1 MLTAQKR
8 HLEPIF
14 PYNLLKLREQS
25 VIFRNVVPESEL
37 HLLQRLSRCAILTLM
52 FIREI
57 TKTDRVTGKVYVY
70 HRLMEVVRTPKGP
83 RQRIV
88 LDLGRL
94 DLPKDRWKILA
105 DRIEQVVSGQKR
117 LWPVDETI
125 ERLAADFARRI
136 NRKERQ
142 ILQPIPPSEG
152 EVWETVDLASFAQ
165 EEVRTV
171 GGEAIG
177 HWAFN
182 ELGFPKMLEEFGFS
196 PMQAAV
202 AALLIVG
209 RLLHPASE
217 RETFLWARER
227 SALDELL
234 GTDFE
239 KISLSALYRL
249 SDLLVQ
255 HREAI
260 EGWLQ
265 QSERRI
271 FGLRES
277 IILYDLTNTFLTGTA
292 RESDMAQRGR
302 SKEKR
307 TDCPLLTLALV
318 LDEDGFPKASKVFEG
333 NVSEP
338 ATLGAILDALPRGGQ
353 LPLRSTPTVVIDAG
367 VATTQNLALIRSRN
381 MDYVCVSRSRSR
393 QFPEGERTLI
403 KAGPNGTVKGIR
415 LEQEDEILLYCE
427 STGRSV
433 KEQSMRERSQK
444 RFEERLTLMDASLKK
459 RGGVKR
465 YDKVLERVGRL
476 REKHSAIARFY
487 EITVERS
494 DNQAIAL
501 TWRIQNEEGLKTRFS
516 GGYLIRSSRRD
527 LDEAALWSLY
537 TTLTLVESGF
547 RSLKSDLGLRPM
559 YHRIDRRLEGHLFIS
574 LCAYHLLAAIQRQL
588 KRGGIVHSWE
598 LIRMRM
604 ESQCRVTT
612 AMSNDKGKRIRIR
625 QTTEPESFH
634 REVYGALGIHPMPL
648 KRVKTVS

>member
-1 MLTAQKR
+1 
-8 HLEPIF
+8 
-14 PYNLLKLREQS
+14 
-25 VIFRNVVPESEL
+25 
-37 HLLQRLSRCAILTLM
+37 M

-57 TKTDRVTGKVYVY
+57 TKKDRATGKVYVS
-70 HRLMEVVRTPKGP
+70 HRLMEAVRTPKGP

-94 DLPKDRWKILA
+94 DLPKDQWKILA

-117 LWPVDETI
+117 MLPVDETI
-125 ERLAADFARRI
+125 ERLATDFARRI

-142 ILQPIPPSEG
+142 ILQPVPATEDGSQ
-152 EVWETVDLASFAQ
+152 WETVDLGSFTQ

-177 HWAFN
+177 QWAFN
-182 ELGFPKMLEEFGFS
+182 KLGFPKMLEDFGFS
-196 PMQAAV
+196 PTQVAV

-234 GTDFE
+234 GMDFG

-249 SDLLVQ
+249 SDVLVQ

-260 EGWLQ
+260 EVHLQ
-265 QSERRI
+265 QSERHL

-292 RESDMAQRGR
+292 RESSMAQRGR

-338 ATLGAILDALPRGGQ
+338 ATLGAILDALPFGGQ

-367 VATTQNLALIRSRN
+367 VATAENLALIRSRK
-381 MDYVCVSRSRSR
+381 MDYVCVSRSRPR

-403 KAGPNGTVKGIR
+403 KAGPSGTVRGIR
-415 LEQEDEILLYCE
+415 LEQEGEILLYCE
-427 STGRSV
+427 STGRSA
-433 KEQSMRERSQK
+433 KEQSMREKSQK
-444 RFEERLTLMDASLKK
+444 RFEEGLALIDASLKK

-476 REKHSAIARFY
+476 RERYASVARFY
-487 EITVERS
+487 EVTFEQS
-494 DNQAIAL
+494 ENQTIAL
-501 TWRIQNEEGLKTRFS
+501 TWCIRNEQALKTRFS
-516 GGYLIRSSRRD
+516 GGYLIRSSRKD
-527 LDEAALWSLY
+527 LDEARLWSLY
-537 TTLTLVESGF
+537 TTLTLVESSF
-547 RSLKSDLGLRPM
+547 RSLKSELGLRPM
-559 YHRIDRRLEGHLFIS
+559 YHRMDRRLEGHLFIS
-574 LCAYHLLAAIQRQL
+574 VCAYHLLAAIQRKL
-588 KRGGIVHSWE
+588 RKEGIVHNWE
-598 LIRMRM
+598 VIRMRM
-604 ESQCRVTT
+604 ASQCRVT
-612 AMSNDKGKRIRIR
+612 AGMSNDKGKRIRLR

-634 REVYGALGIHPMPL
+634 REIYGALGIHPVPL
-648 KRVKTVS
+648 QRVTTVS